1 MPYKPLP
8 FALTM
13 RKDTLPI
20 QKIIALLALNLIAYV
35 VPAQTASARIFTNL
49 EGKTIDVELHSYE
62 GDQVRFKK
70 LADGRLYKLPLEAL
84 SLKDQSFIRNE
95 QKSGRLTI
103 TGYTG
108 LNVPSVV
115 EVKKDKLHINAS
127 RQIDQML
134 ATHLKTKGVQPEPIV
149 DDATYLRR
157 AYLKIIGRIPTHAE
171 AVHFLNSSSPDK
183 RRQLVDKLLD
193 SPGYISHN
201 FNLWAD
207 VLRVKTTGREGS
219 RFGGIFYAQWL
230 KDQIRENVAYD
241 DFVASLITAEGYPWD
256 NPATAYY
263 LRDFG
268 MPLDNMSMTAQ
279 IFLGTQLQ
287 CAQCHDHP
295 TDNWTQKEFYEL
307 SAFTY
312 GINTRVNTRAANT
325 KTQSIYKKITE
336 LARKENGGKKG
347 KANNTYVMRAAKEF
361 MQPLQWGV
369 EHTKRPLK
377 LPHDYQYDDAAP
389 KSVVKPSIL
398 YGELDTTELHD
409 STTRVASYADWMVSK
424 NNERFTKVIAN
435 RMWKHVMG
443 KGLIEPVDNLTDE
456 SVADSPE
463 LMAFLESLMK
473 SVDYDLKQ
481 YLRVL
486 YNTDQFQRAAVIDNP
501 DLDDDYNLEGPV
513 FQRMSAEQ
521 IWDSIATLMT
531 PDIDQIYQQS
541 YRATNQGTVYE
552 TGKRPAAAVFL
563 EEKSSAEFVEY
574 IKEYAVKY
582 KAYTEMR
589 TKAAEVRNDPKRKNT
604 KEGKAILSAMR
615 KATAEWRAMLNPDV
629 GEDSDDA
636 PIGMTMMMSNTPLLS
651 DKPSKDQRSQEKWMR
666 GIRRASELQSP
677 QASGHLL
684 EVFGQSDRML
694 IENADD
700 SGNVLQAL
708 FLMNSWQTN
717 WLLASKSA
725 PVVEARLAQTVE
737 EKIETLYIG
746 FLSRKPTQAET
757 DTLIEYYKK
766 DPKKARERIIWAMMN
781 TQQFLFIQ

>member
-1 MPYKPLP
+1 MGI
-8 FALTM
+8 TS
-13 RKDTLPI
+13 TLS
-20 QKIIALLALNLIAYV
+20 V
-35 VPAQTASARIFTNL
+35 SARIFTNL
-49 EGKTIDVELHSYE
+49 EGKTIDAELNSFE
-62 GDQVRFKK
+62 GDQVRFKN
-70 LADGRLYKLPLEAL
+70 LADGRIYKLPLATL

-95 QKSGRLTI
+95 QKAGRLTL
-103 TGYTG
+103 TGYKG
-108 LNVPSVV
+108 LNLPVV
-115 EVKKDKLHINAS
+115 SPVKKSDLHINAS
-127 RQIDQML
+127 QQIDQFL
-134 ATHLKTKGVQPEPIV
+134 AIYQQSKGVKPESIV

-171 AVHFLNSSSPDK
+171 AVHFLDNATPDK

-193 SPGYISHN
+193 SPGYVSHN

-230 KDQIRENVAYD
+230 KDQLRENVPYD
-241 DFVASLITAEGYPWD
+241 EFVASLITAEGYPWD

-287 CAQCHDHP
+287 CAQCHNHP
-295 TDNWTQKEFYEL
+295 TDKWTQKEFYEL

-312 GINTRVNTRAANT
+312 GISTRMDQKSPNFKAQPVM
-325 KTQSIYKKITE
+325 KKIQE
-336 LARKENGGKKG
+336 LARKENGGKKV
-347 KANNTYVMRAAKEF
+347 KYNDNYTMRAAKEF

-369 EHTKRPLK
+369 EHVQKPLK
-377 LPHDYQYDDAAP
+377 LPHDYQYDDSPP
-389 KSVVKPSIL
+389 KSVVEPSIL
-398 YGELDTTELHD
+398 FGELDTTELHNP
-409 STTRVASYADWMVSK
+409 TARVESYADWMVSR
-424 NNERFTKVIAN
+424 NNDRFTKVIAN

-456 SVADSPE
+456 SLAESPE

-473 SVDYDLKQ
+473 GVDYDLKQ

-486 YNTDQFQRAAVIDNP
+486 YNTDHFQRTAVIDNP
-501 DLDDDYNLEGPV
+501 DLDDDYNLEGPI
-513 FQRMSAEQ
+513 FQRMSSEQ

-531 PDIDQIYQQS
+531 PDIDQIFQQS
-541 YRATNQGTVYE
+541 YTASNQGNLYE
-552 TGKRPAAAVFL
+552 TGKRPAVAVFL
-563 EEKSSAEFVEY
+563 EEKTPAEFVDY
-574 IKEYAVKY
+574 IKVFAGKY
-582 KAYTEMR
+582 KAYNELR
-589 TKAAEVRNDPKRKNT
+589 SDASAVKNDPKLKNSE
-604 KEGKAILSAMR
+604 EGKEILHTYR
-615 KATAEWRAMLNPDV
+615 EATTEWRAMLNPNLD
-629 GEDSDDA
+629 GDA
-636 PIGMTMMMSNTPLLS
+636 DEEQMGMSMMMSNTQMLPERRG
-651 DKPSKDQRSQEKWMR
+651 KGKKFQEKWMK

-700 SGNVLQAL
+700 GGNVLQAL

-717 WLLASKSA
+717 GLLASNSA
-725 PVVEARLAQTVE
+725 PVVEARLAETVE
-737 EKIETLYIG
+737 QKIETLYIG

-757 DTLIEYYKK
+757 DALIEYYKK
-766 DPKKARERIIWAMMN
+766 DPRKARERIIWAMMN